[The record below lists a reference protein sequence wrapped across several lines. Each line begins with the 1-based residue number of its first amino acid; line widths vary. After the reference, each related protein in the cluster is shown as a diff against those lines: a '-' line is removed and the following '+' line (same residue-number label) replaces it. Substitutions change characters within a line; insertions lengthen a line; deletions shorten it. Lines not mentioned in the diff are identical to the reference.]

1 MQIKIQWLYALFETP
16 CIMVGNNFITGR
28 TCLDCTMRKRR
39 AFYNAQFIYE
49 LTNGRFKRYNV
60 LDLLHE
66 RRSDTL

>member
-1 MQIKIQWLYALFETP
+1 
-16 CIMVGNNFITGR
+16 MVGNNFITGR